1 MRVGGVLPL
10 LLAGG
15 CSEAARSGRG
25 TALGGGAAPH
35 QATKINKKRLLGRAV
50 TVTICEWQNTA

>member
-25 TALGGGAAPH
+25 TALGGKALH
-35 QATKINKKRLLGRAV
+35 RIRQQK
-50 TVTICEWQNTA
+50 

>member
-15 CSEAARSGRG
+15 CSEAARSCRG
-25 TALGGGAAPH
+25 TALGGKAH
-35 QATKINKKRLLGRAV
+35 RIKQQK
-50 TVTICEWQNTA
+50 